1 VPALAGGSEQAN
13 VQSKPS
19 PIDECRTFWRSLGD
33 DFATQAQQGKLSLPP
48 FEYPE
53 AFPRCSDEE
62 AIVLLGDPK
71 STASRFTPNMLLAG
85 LEKQPPLL
93 LTADNLREEL
103 MSSMMK
109 HPCALLAVS
118 GQGKTRLQCEM
129 LSCNYG
135 LLLVSRPPGS
145 VTLNPG
151 SKDVLLAVEKMV
163 VAVGKINNEGAE
175 KRHRLIEDIVSAML
189 LVRMFVLD
197 KLLEVTSLTPY
208 QWLLLQLY
216 PDELLGK
223 DVLQLMLLQLFVN
236 CDLAE
241 CRDSLRDVG
250 KSVHSRTGRVLPVFL
265 DEAQLLGGMLQNH
278 FLSESGA
285 SEGGPKLERDL
296 LSAVVKA
303 FVVCKENALG
313 TLTYPTLAGTGF
325 SLTQH
330 VKTVGS
336 AMQKGETGE
345 REFTNLW
352 WARHSKDALR
362 FLGKIADLKQLDAD
376 VVAHVGGWLV
386 GRARWGAAFARRWL
400 DIARTEPHPSSAGPF
415 AFFRDAPSGASL
427 LLHYAIGQYVID
439 CTAPDKNN
447 GPATTPPVGS
457 TGNQSPRG
465 VVARLRQKERRSGLE
480 VNRVSLLGLLSEAAL
495 LYSCSCNRRDM
506 AVPTGSVSNEIE
518 LDKIALVEQGLCLI
532 TQHDA
537 AKRNTSGKPLTK
549 RIALAEPLIVEAVTA
564 LQPWGELV
572 VQTMTSAR
580 NATNASGEGVAFE
593 SCSLPIVDAVFR
605 TEIGQQSFASDVP
618 EELHG
623 SWARGRSA
631 CGVVVCSCA
640 TDEALKLWATQLRT
654 ARFDGQV
661 APMCAPWAMV
671 GPDLMMML
679 MRWGANDRQLL
690 QRVWA
695 EVQLKLAKDVN
706 IANAMRTVD
715 PELLLHKNRDT
726 EPNPIGAF
734 PAVYESM
741 FKKNPRDEPVFR
753 VLIHCSDDKQIG
765 SRRATFL
772 AEAKKKQKMDA
783 MLYLGPSDVN
793 AALQLSLG
801 KEDAERYLD
810 VILRSSGRDH
820 GACSSLDP

>member
-1 VPALAGGSEQAN
+1 
-13 VQSKPS
+13 
-19 PIDECRTFWRSLGD
+19 
-33 DFATQAQQGKLSLPP
+33 
-48 FEYPE
+48 
-53 AFPRCSDEE
+53 
-62 AIVLLGDPK
+62 
-71 STASRFTPNMLLAG
+71 
-85 LEKQPPLL
+85 
-93 LTADNLREEL
+93 
-103 MSSMMK
+103 
-109 HPCALLAVS
+109 
-118 GQGKTRLQCEM
+118 
-129 LSCNYG
+129 
-135 LLLVSRPPGS
+135 
-145 VTLNPG
+145 
-151 SKDVLLAVEKMV
+151 
-163 VAVGKINNEGAE
+163 
-175 KRHRLIEDIVSAML
+175 
-189 LVRMFVLD
+189 MFVLD
-197 KLLEVTSLTPY
+197 KLLEATSLTPY

-216 PDELLGK
+216 PNELLDT
-223 DVLQLMLLQLFVN
+223 DVLQQMLLKLFDH

-241 CRDSLRDVG
+241 CGGSLRDVAQ
-250 KSVHSRTGRVLPVFL
+250 SVRLRTGSALPVFL
-265 DEAQLLGGMLQNH
+265 DEAQLLGGMLQHH
-278 FLSESGA
+278 FLSESGG

-296 LSAVVKA
+296 LSAIVKA
-303 FVVCKENALG
+303 FVVCQEWTCGN
-313 TLTYPTLAGTGF
+313 LTYPTLAGTGF

-352 WARHSKDALR
+352 WARDSKDALR
-362 FLGKIADLKQLDAD
+362 FLGRIADLKKLDAD

-400 DIARTEPHPSSAGPF
+400 DIARTEPHPSRAGPF

-447 GPATTPPVGS
+447 GPTTTPPVGS

-465 VVARLRQKERRSGLE
+465 IVARLRQKERRSGLE

-506 AVPTGSVSNEIE
+506 AVPKGSVSNEIE
-518 LDKIALVEQGLCLI
+518 LDKITLVEQGLCLI
-532 TQHDA
+532 TQS
-537 AKRNTSGKPLTK
+537 KRNTSGKPITK

-605 TEIGQQSFASDVP
+605 TEIGQRAFASAMPD
-618 EELHG
+618 EMHG

-640 TDEALKLWATQLRT
+640 TDEALQLWATQLRS

-661 APMCAPWAMV
+661 APMCAPRAMV

-726 EPNPIGAF
+726 EPSPIGSFA
-734 PAVYESM
+734 AVYKSM

-753 VLIHCSDDKQIG
+753 VLIHCWDAKKEKGEQIC
-765 SRRATFL
+765 SRRATFC

-783 MLYLGPSDVN
+783 MLYLGPGDVN
-793 AALQLSLG
+793 EALQLGLG
-801 KEDAERYLD
+801 KEDAKRYLD
-810 VILRSSGRDH
+810 VILASSGRDH
-820 GACSSLDP
+820 GASLDP